1 MSLPTQ
7 EKVVDF
13 VHNARQKVTEA
24 VEKVKMPTPLRLRD
38 LIRQVRKQTS
48 YLDRLFLTSLGT
60 RWEGGR
66 GQVLRSFFLEF

>member
-38 LIRQVRKQTS
+38 LIRQVRKRTS
-48 YLDRLFLTSLGT
+48 
-60 RWEGGR
+60 
-66 GQVLRSFFLEF
+66 

>member
-1 MSLPTQ
+1 MGCLAECGALSEEKKMSLPTQ

-38 LIRQVRKQTS
+38 LIRQVRKRTS
-48 YLDRLFLTSLGT
+48 
-60 RWEGGR
+60 
-66 GQVLRSFFLEF
+66 